1 MGNFFKKHPDFVLI
15 ILAVVFVAMLIA
27 YFFWGITTLIVALNK
42 GVNPGKINQPEK
54 ELLENLAVIVSAI
67 GPKNIERAYLAPAMG
82 PSVKLLITA

>member
-42 GVNPGKINQPEK
+42 GVNPGKINQPAVTFD
-54 ELLENLAVIVSAI
+54 LEGAAKLNLKGAL
-67 GPKNIERAYLAPAMG
+67 EQ
-82 PSVKLLITA
+82 